1 MKRYFLDTNILLDF
15 LGNRQTFGK
24 FALEILNKGRLQEWE
39 LWTSDNSIL
48 TSYYILSKEI
58 GEIES
63 REKISGLIRFLEIQ
77 PTQKEHIL
85 AALNSK
91 FQDLEDGVQHFCA
104 LSIPKVEGIITRN
117 KKDFKLSLI
126 PVFEPWETFK

>member
-15 LGNRQTFGK
+15 LGNRQPFGK
-24 FALEILNKGRLQEWE
+24 FALEILNKGRLKEWE

-126 PVFEPWETFK
+126 PVFEPWQTFK